1 MHMSK
6 QGGTHTETY
15 VVSMLML
22 VAVNSYLLFEFQF
35 EHKETVQA
43 RSVVITTYIL
53 LLKLIIYTDTVSV
66 DSLYEH
72 KDWN

>member
-22 VAVNSYLLFEFQF
+22 VAVNSYL
-35 EHKETVQA
+35 V
-43 RSVVITTYIL
+43 
-53 LLKLIIYTDTVSV
+53 
-66 DSLYEH
+66 
-72 KDWN
+72 